1 MRFLFT
7 LILGLLF
14 APLSGSAQIYEP
26 VNWDFSKKQISEN
39 TYELTFVADI
49 DEGWAIYS
57 NDIYNNGVDCDV
69 EICPIPV
76 SFEFNE
82 SKGLFNFMG
91 EIDEEDTNKKV
102 SQDPIFL
109 MEVTKFE
116 KQAVFRQTIEII
128 SEDFKV
134 TGYLTFMTCDD
145 TKCLPPTDVE
155 FSFNFGEPKE
165 DNVTTSQSKEDI
177 SKNNMLLY
185 GFLPEDIVEQ
195 EANCNS
201 VKSTVVKDKDR
212 SLFNI
217 FLLGLIGGFLALLTP
232 CVFPMIPLTVSFF
245 TKKNENENGIYN
257 AVLYGLFIFLVY
269 LALSIPFHLLDS
281 VNPDIL
287 NDISTNV
294 SLNIFFFLIF
304 LVFAFSFFGFYE
316 LTLPSSWVNKSSNNE
331 SAAGIIGIFFMAL
344 TLAIVSFSCTG
355 PILGSLLAG
364 SFTGDSGAWELTAGM
379 GGFGLALGLP
389 FSLFAMFPN
398 ILEKL
403 PKSGG
408 WLNTIKVTL
417 GFIELAL
424 ALKFLSNADLV
435 AHWGVLKIE
444 LFLGLWIIIFLLLG
458 IYLLGKIKFPNE
470 QTPKKISSFRLFSA
484 IVVFGFSVYL
494 ASGLIYDKKRESYN
508 ALPLLSGLAPPLGYS
523 YFSPKD
529 CPNNLECFKDL
540 KTGMNYARK
549 VNKPVLLDFTG
560 YACVNC
566 RKMEEHVWPL
576 PQVDKILRDN
586 FVLISLYVDDKKQ
599 LREEEQ
605 LLVNRTSGVGVRKLE
620 NIGHKWA
627 YFQAQYFKVNSQPY
641 YLLMDPNNYKIL
653 NAPVG
658 YTPDE
663 NDYISFL
670 NCGLG
675 EFKKEISIFN
685 LDD

>member
-14 APLSGSAQIYEP
+14 TPSSGSPQIYEP

-91 EIDEEDTNKKV
+91 EVIEEDINKKV

-128 SEDFKV
+128 SKDFKL

-185 GFLPEDIVEQ
+185 GFLPEDIVDQ

-201 VKSTVVKDKDR
+201 IKSTVVKDKDR

-287 NDISTNV
+287 NDISTNF

-304 LVFAFSFFGFYE
+304 LLFAFSFFGFYE

-435 AHWGVLKIE
+435 AHWGILKIE

>member
-14 APLSGSAQIYEP
+14 TPLIGSPQIYEP
-26 VNWDFSKKQISEN
+26 VNWNFSKKQISEN
-39 TYELTFVADI
+39 TYQLTFVADI

-57 NDIYNNGVDCDV
+57 KDIFNNGVDCDV

-76 SFEFNE
+76 TFEFNE
-82 SKGLFNFMG
+82 SKGLFNFIG
-91 EIDEEDTNKKV
+91 EVVEEDTNKKV

-116 KQAVFRQTIEII
+116 KQAVFSQTIEII

-165 DNVTTSQSKEDI
+165 DVIITSQSKEDI
-177 SKNNMLLY
+177 SKNNFLLY
-185 GFLPEDIVEQ
+185 GFLPEDIIEQ

-201 VKSTVVKDKDR
+201 IKSTVVKDKDR
-212 SLFNI
+212 SLFSI

-257 AVLYGLFIFLVY
+257 AALYGLFIFLVY

-294 SLNIFFFLIF
+294 SLNIFFFLTF

-316 LTLPSSWVNKSSNNE
+316 LTLPSSWVNRSSKNE

-364 SFTGDSGAWELTAGM
+364 SFTGESGAWELTAGM

-398 ILEKL
+398 ILEKF

-435 AHWGVLKIE
+435 AHWGILKIE

-458 IYLLGKIKFPNE
+458 IYLLGKIRFPNE

-484 IVVFGFSVYL
+484 ILVFGFSVYL

-540 KTGMNYARK
+540 KTGMDYARK

-576 PQVDKILRDN
+576 PQVDKIIRDN
-586 FVLISLYVDDKKQ
+586 FVLISLYVDDKKK
-599 LREEEQ
+599 LEEDEQ
-605 LLVNRTSGVGVRKLE
+605 LLVNRTSGVGLRKLE

>member
-91 EIDEEDTNKKV
+91 EVIEEDINKKV

-128 SEDFKV
+128 SKDFKL

-201 VKSTVVKDKDR
+201 DKSTVVKDKDR

-444 LFLGLWIIIFLLLG
+444 LFLGLWIIFFLLLG

-658 YTPDE
+658 STPDE

>member
-91 EIDEEDTNKKV
+91 EVIEEDINKKV

-116 KQAVFRQTIEII
+116 KQAVFRQTIEIL
-128 SEDFKV
+128 SEDFKL

-201 VKSTVVKDKDR
+201 DKSTVVKDKDR

-435 AHWGVLKIE
+435 AHWGILKIE

-470 QTPKKISSFRLFSA
+470 QTPKKISSFRLFSS

>member
-14 APLSGSAQIYEP
+14 TPLSGSPQIYEP
-26 VNWDFSKKQISEN
+26 VNWEFSKKQISEN

-91 EIDEEDTNKKV
+91 EVFEEDRNKKV

-128 SEDFKV
+128 SQDFKV

-304 LVFAFSFFGFYE
+304 LVLHFPF
-316 LTLPSSWVNKSSNNE
+316 LV
-331 SAAGIIGIFFMAL
+331 
-344 TLAIVSFSCTG
+344 
-355 PILGSLLAG
+355 
-364 SFTGDSGAWELTAGM
+364 FT
-379 GGFGLALGLP
+379 
-389 FSLFAMFPN
+389 N
-398 ILEKL
+398 
-403 PKSGG
+403 
-408 WLNTIKVTL
+408 
-417 GFIELAL
+417 
-424 ALKFLSNADLV
+424 
-435 AHWGVLKIE
+435 
-444 LFLGLWIIIFLLLG
+444 
-458 IYLLGKIKFPNE
+458 
-470 QTPKKISSFRLFSA
+470 
-484 IVVFGFSVYL
+484 
-494 ASGLIYDKKRESYN
+494 
-508 ALPLLSGLAPPLGYS
+508 
-523 YFSPKD
+523 
-529 CPNNLECFKDL
+529 
-540 KTGMNYARK
+540 
-549 VNKPVLLDFTG
+549 
-560 YACVNC
+560 
-566 RKMEEHVWPL
+566 
-576 PQVDKILRDN
+576 
-586 FVLISLYVDDKKQ
+586 
-599 LREEEQ
+599 
-605 LLVNRTSGVGVRKLE
+605 
-620 NIGHKWA
+620 
-627 YFQAQYFKVNSQPY
+627 
-641 YLLMDPNNYKIL
+641 
-653 NAPVG
+653 
-658 YTPDE
+658 
-663 NDYISFL
+663 
-670 NCGLG
+670 
-675 EFKKEISIFN
+675 
-685 LDD
+685 

>member
-82 SKGLFNFMG
+82 SKGLFNFVG
-91 EIDEEDTNKKV
+91 EVFEEDRNKKV

-494 ASGLIYDKKRESYN
+494 ASGLIYDKKREAYN

>member
-57 NDIYNNGVDCDV
+57 NDIYNNGVDCDI

-76 SFEFNE
+76 SFVFNE

-91 EIDEEDTNKKV
+91 EIIEEDTNKKV

-116 KQAVFRQTIEII
+116 KQAVFRQTIEIT
-128 SEDFKV
+128 SEDFKL

-165 DNVTTSQSKEDI
+165 DNATTSQSKEDI
-177 SKNNMLLY
+177 SKNNMFLY
-185 GFLPEDIVEQ
+185 GFLPEDIVQQ

-435 AHWGVLKIE
+435 AHWGILKIE
-444 LFLGLWIIIFLLLG
+444 LFLVLWIIIFLLLG

-470 QTPKKISSFRLFSA
+470 QTTKKISSFRLFSA
-484 IVVFGFSVYL
+484 ILVFGFSVYL

-641 YLLMDPNNYKIL
+641 YLLMDPSNYKIL